1 MKYAKR
7 ATVGRPAFAATR
19 HGARIRY
26 GCSNPFNPVR
36 PQCVAVVTNPCHA
49 GTLARSPAIVT
60 VSTAPA
66 DT

>member
-1 MKYAKR
+1 MMSANR
-7 ATVGRPAFAATR
+7 ATVGRPAFAATSHR
-19 HGARIRY
+19 ARIRY
-26 GCSNPFNPVR
+26 GCSDPFNPVR

-49 GTLARSPAIVT
+49 GTLARSPAVVT